1 VAGYVIAVLAFA
13 LPLVFGLTGVG
24 RARTVLIVGM
34 ALALGWVASLASS
47 RATDSHGS
55 AVVPLWFLGGLVAL
69 LYLLW
74 CGGLWLGLRLRRGR
88 AH

>member
-1 VAGYVIAVLAFA
+1 VAGYVIAILAFA
-13 LPLVFGLTGVG
+13 LPFVFGVTGVG
-24 RARTVLIVGM
+24 RARTVLSVGVV
-34 ALALGWVASLASS
+34 LALGWVASMAAS

-55 AVVPLWFLGGLVAL
+55 PVVPLWFLTGLVVL

-74 CGGLWLGLRLRRGR
+74 CGGLWLGLRLRRLR